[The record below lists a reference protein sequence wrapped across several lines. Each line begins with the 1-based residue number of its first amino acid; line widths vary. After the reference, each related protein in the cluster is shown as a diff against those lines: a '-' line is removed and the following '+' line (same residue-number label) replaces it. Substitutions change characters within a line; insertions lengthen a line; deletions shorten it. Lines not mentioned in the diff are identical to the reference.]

1 MKWTGSSA
9 PVRNAVYRYMQLTD
23 PPACQESSGGLR
35 RDRTRR
41 FGVAV
46 PKRFGESAFIA
57 AAPQGSGRA
66 ASRQH
71 ATGKDF

>member
-1 MKWTGSSA
+1 MIALEGWRTMKWTGSSA
-9 PVRNAVYRYMQLTD
+9 PKAAE
-23 PPACQESSGGLR
+23 ACGA
-35 RDRTRR
+35 TVPRR